1 MKTKYI
7 CIIGV
12 DDFTYKLAK
21 ELLKA
26 GKNVVLIDNDENKV
40 NNLSSEFQYVYKA
53 DATNKM
59 SLIELN
65 VGEFAQVII
74 GVSTMEDSI
83 LIVSNLKDLKIKNIV
98 AKVRNEVQKQVL
110 TILTDEK
117 VKIIWPDEV
126 IAEMTAFRLIH
137 EINVDLSLMN
147 DEISIVRIPLKN
159 PKLFQ
164 IEIKEFEL
172 KSKYFT
178 NIIMIDRGKELIFP
192 VRSTTKLL
200 NGDILTI
207 ACKSNTVDKITSLF
221 TKV

>member
-1 MKTKYI
+1 MKTKDI

>member
-1 MKTKYI
+1 MKTKDI

-53 DATNKM
+53 DATNKL
-59 SLIELN
+59 SLVELN

-98 AKVRNEVQKQVL
+98 AKVRNEVQNQVL

-126 IAEMTAFRLIH
+126 IAEMTA
-137 EINVDLSLMN
+137 
-147 DEISIVRIPLKN
+147 
-159 PKLFQ
+159 
-164 IEIKEFEL
+164 
-172 KSKYFT
+172 
-178 NIIMIDRGKELIFP
+178 
-192 VRSTTKLL
+192 
-200 NGDILTI
+200 
-207 ACKSNTVDKITSLF
+207 
-221 TKV
+221 

>member
-1 MKTKYI
+1 MKTKDI

-26 GKNVVLIDNDENKV
+26 GKEIVLIDNDENKV
-40 NNLSSEFQYVYKA
+40 NNLSTEFQYVYKA
-53 DATNKM
+53 DATNKL

-65 VGEFAQVII
+65 INEFSQVII

-110 TILTDEK
+110 TILTDER
-117 VKIIWPDEV
+117 VKIIWPDEI

-147 DEISIVRIPLKN
+147 DDISIIRIPVKN

-164 IEIKEFEL
+164 IEIQEFEL

-192 VRSTTKLL
+192 IRSTTKLL
-200 NGDILTI
+200 NGDIVTI
-207 ACKSNTVDKITSLF
+207 ACKSNTIDKVASLF